1 MILSGVFTTP
11 PLYSLD
17 PAPDGES
24 ETRRLEISFQLFQWI
39 QKSRLKHLNY
49 LKVCNFYDFKI
60 FYSQKAIAASVWCI
74 VH

>member
-39 QKSRLKHLNY
+39 QKLSFKAFQLSQSMKILRL
-49 LKVCNFYDFKI
+49 
-60 FYSQKAIAASVWCI
+60 
-74 VH
+74 

>member
-39 QKSRLKHLNY
+39 QKSRLKHFDY
-49 LKVCNFYDFKI
+49 IKVWNF
-60 FYSQKAIAASVWCI
+60 
-74 VH
+74 